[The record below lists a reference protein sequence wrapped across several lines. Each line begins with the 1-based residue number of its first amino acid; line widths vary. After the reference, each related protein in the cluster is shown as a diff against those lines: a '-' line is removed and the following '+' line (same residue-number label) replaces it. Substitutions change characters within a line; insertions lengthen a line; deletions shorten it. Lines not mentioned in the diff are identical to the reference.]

1 MNSGLK
7 NYTKQLKHSV
17 GKATAHVN
25 LFKRDANLHI
35 TVPLI
40 STKGLSPFE
49 TSLIYNYQDR
59 NENGFFGK
67 GFKLNYHAKLLEYE
81 NSVTV
86 QNSDGSMDEYQ
97 LNEWNNYT
105 QMKATR
111 VPEND
116 NTDYHTEFEDRNGN
130 KKIYDVNIMYP
141 CQIVM
146 KSGDIINID
155 MSSSRVDAISNGKGD
170 VITFIPNSVGRAK
183 EIIYSY
189 NNTVL
194 EKVKL
199 LYNGEYIESIEYLTP
214 DNVVI
219 NKLEFTYSTTQIAIK
234 DTFSKYNSI
243 FNVSNN
249 AISSVVDYYE
259 TVDENGQN
267 VTKASHT
274 TSIDYYINWTKVTSW
289 DGTYAEYYFDNTGIP
304 LYQMDSSGYVKET
317 EYNNQSKLLVAE
329 SNAFAY
335 KHLTD
340 DYFSGQSIEDFTLEN
355 VTRERL
361 TLDEEKW
368 PDILGNVIYK
378 FSHSGNS
385 TIGRVT
391 FDVPV
396 NCVATD
402 NVVALLWARQKTNF
416 DSNNGVGVKINMN
429 IGDNDVDFLKK
440 PITDDNFELIILG
453 ANCKKTEPTASFIIE
468 MYGDSSFELGG
479 IKVLRQDFGTF
490 FEYDENTNN
499 MTLVSKA
506 GENAKMSYGSDNK
519 LKKMSGFDST
529 IYNFEYNED
538 GYPTKSTS
546 AYGVKIENEYST
558 SFPSRLVK
566 QTLKDRSNSKI
577 METQKTYTDDGRL
590 IEKEYD
596 EMGVCIADIE
606 YGDDY
611 KLHKVTNPVGSIA
624 PIGVTTEFNR
634 ENELLKSIILEK
646 SNVEKSKAVYDY
658 YDDRKLKSIMLKNGS
673 KYEFFYDFRGNVT
686 EIRLNGVLVFSYTYY
701 ENTGNIQYQKYA
713 PTKDM
718 YGFVY
723 NDDNQI
729 KEIYYFAP
737 NSSTPK
743 LCYTYSYDDIKRL
756 TSIRNE
762 RSGIINTYTYDDN
775 GKIIT
780 NAIGSNKIDYTYDNL
795 GDINTILRKV
805 MNTNIHES
813 YSKMSRSQSE
823 HPQKLKDR
831 YFYTDHFCLFDENN
845 ATLKYNGNDLNPI
858 SSNFTF
864 GSDGVLPYISME
876 ANKPLAYQLTDLR
889 SDNYEDGCI
898 KFWFKPNN
906 IDDIQYLF
914 GCQSNTGEYITVY
927 IREELIQVEVKSNG
941 KPVRNVI
948 DTRSKVLN
956 NRWNFFALNFYSRSD
971 DGNDFESEISFTL
984 NSDTQFYRFLDYQ
997 LDLDNSS
1004 APIYYIGRKYDG
1016 SSTECFTGQIACLA
1030 IRPRQWSTYDEINDF
1045 YNVTKNYIDDCQ
1057 YVDETAQT
1065 LDVSET
1071 VVFKLSNAINNEFEI
1086 YPLNNNLLSIK
1097 GARPSRY
1104 TSRRGVV
1111 DDKDKA
1117 FNFNK
1122 ITKRYAYV
1130 ADGVELAYNWGQSSN
1145 ATILMRAYT
1154 EATTQKQYL
1163 FEGRDILGKYLG
1175 LYRDWYKKLH
1185 VVCGEEVINTN
1196 LIMDND
1202 LWHTVGISFQ
1212 KTITDDSNN
1221 ETSSGTLCIYL
1232 DGETETHT
1240 IPIDFAELEIF
1251 IGRRIEEEVTDY
1263 HTGEAHECY
1272 PFYGQIEMLCTST
1285 TYVDVGRL
1293 DTLSTIINPMTK
1305 TTEFDDFG
1313 RVKQSCIYD
1322 SDDKVLTRT
1331 IFYDTR
1337 TDTRYTSQRIKGE
1350 QFKFGHTSLAKVY
1363 AYNNWGQIREILDP
1377 RDNAYTT
1384 YRYDD
1389 RGYLIRENNI
1399 NFLYDDNGNIT
1410 QTGTTVFTYDSII
1423 KDRLA
1428 KVGENAITYS
1438 ATSPLNPKAYKNFTY
1453 NFEGRRLV
1461 GLVKSSTS
1469 GNQTF
1474 TYQYDDQGLRI
1485 KKKTPSEMITYVYDG
1500 NKLISELGDSYRLE
1514 FLYDEYGELYGFIR
1528 NQSNKYFYV
1537 RDALRNIIGIVDKNG
1552 NMVVQYK
1559 YTAYGQCTIISNNM
1573 VLANLNPFR
1582 YKGYYYDNES
1592 GMYYCHSRYYVPE
1605 WCRWLNADSPNFL
1618 QLESLNGMNLFA
1630 YCGNDPINYSDDM
1643 GNLPKWV
1650 GSALKILGAV
1660 GVVLAVTALT
1670 VATAGMAAAALGAS
1684 TAVIGA
1690 VVTGAAV
1697 GGLVSG
1703 GLEIGAQVYENGVDD
1718 IDLGSV
1724 AIESFTG
1731 SAYGAISGVSSTTTS
1746 AAARLAMRGAK
1757 VALGGLGT
1765 ALHGINDGNL
1775 TEEQIIHEV
1784 YKSIRSGLI
1793 VQCAFGCIDA
1803 YTGKLSN
1810 NVLQLYKLDGAL
1822 KFGGTQLLKMSTI
1835 LVGKNINRNFIPWF

>member
-59 NENGFFGK
+59 NEYGFFGK

-116 NTDYHTEFEDRNGN
+116 NMDYHTEFEDRNGN

-155 MSSSRVDAISNGKGD
+155 MSSSRVDEISNGKGD

-304 LYQMDSSGYVKET
+304 LYQMDSNGYVKET

-368 PDILGNVIYK
+368 LDILGNVIYK

-385 TIGRVT
+385 TIGRVM

-440 PITDDNFELIILG
+440 PIADDNFELIILG

-506 GENAKMSYGSDNK
+506 GENAKMSYDSDNK
-519 LKKMSGFDST
+519 LKKMSSFDST

-577 METQKTYTDDGRL
+577 METQKVYSTDGRHL
-590 IEKEYD
+590 LEEYD
-596 EMGVCIADIE
+596 EMGARVLSAT
-606 YGDDY
+606 YTSDD
-611 KLHKVTNPVGSIA
+611 KLQKLTDPNGMITLFDRQNDLLMNLFLFR
-624 PIGVTTEFNR
+624 TTPFDPLSMATYE
-634 ENELLKSIILEK
+634 
-646 SNVEKSKAVYDY
+646 Y
-658 YDDRKLKSIMLKNGS
+658 YDDRKLKSITLKNGS

-686 EIRLNGVLVFSYTYY
+686 EIKLNGVLVFSYTYY
-701 ENTGNIQYQKYA
+701 ENTGNVQFQKYG
-713 PTKDM
+713 PTGDK
-718 YGFVY
+718 YGFAYNEDNLLSKVNYYTSASSSPTLRFSYVY
-723 NDDNQI
+723 NTKKQLERIVD
-729 KEIYYFAP
+729 EINNF
-737 NSSTPK
+737 
-743 LCYTYSYDDIKRL
+743 SYI
-756 TSIRNE
+756 
-762 RSGIINTYTYDDN
+762 YTYDADGN
-775 GKIIT
+775 VSKIT
-780 NAIGSNKIDYTYDNL
+780 NSASGFLSYTYDNL
-795 GDINTILRKV
+795 GNINTLLRMVQNNK
-805 MNTNIHES
+805 IHES
-813 YSKMSRSQSE
+813 FSNASRSQSE
-823 HPQKLKDR
+823 HPQKMKDR
-831 YFYTDHFCLFDENN
+831 FGASDYFGLFDENT
-845 ATLKYNGNDLNPI
+845 ATLTYGETELNPV
-858 SSNFTF
+858 STTSFTYSKE
-864 GSDGVLPYISME
+864 GMMPYINMS
-876 ANKPLAYQLTDLR
+876 ADKPLSYRLTD
-889 SDNYEDGCI
+889 DYVGNYENGCV
-898 KFWFKPNN
+898 KFWFKPTQ
-906 IDDIQYLF
+906 IETTQYLF
-914 GCQSNTGEYITVY
+914 GIQGTNGDYITAYYEEGRIFVEIKENGQT
-927 IREELIQVEVKSNG
+927 IRTILAS
-941 KPVRNVI
+941 RNSI
-948 DTRSKVLN
+948 IN
-956 NRWNFFALNFYSRSD
+956 HRWNFFALNFYLRHDEGTSAN
-971 DGNDFESEISFTL
+971 GEISLTL
-984 NSDTQFYRFLDYQ
+984 NADTQFYTTTGYLPNIIVDTNPTYH
-997 LDLDNSS
+997 
-1004 APIYYIGRKYDG
+1004 IGRKYNGVDSG
-1016 SSTECFTGQIACLA
+1016 AFVGGIACLA
-1030 IRPRQWSTYDEINDF
+1030 IAPRWYSSYDNIKKYYTITKDYIND
-1045 YNVTKNYIDDCQ
+1045 CQ
-1057 YVDETAQT
+1057 FVDGNLQT

-1071 VVFKLSNAINNEFEI
+1071 VTLNLSNAITNEFEV
-1086 YPLNNNLLSIK
+1086 YPLNNNVTSITGK
-1097 GARPSRY
+1097 RPIGFKKRD
-1104 TSRRGVV
+1104 GVAE
-1111 DDKDKA
+1111 DKDKS
-1117 FNFNK
+1117 FNFN
-1122 ITKRYAYV
+1122 IGTKRYAYV
-1130 ADGVELAYNWGQSSN
+1130 ADGSELVYSFGQSN
-1145 ATILMRAYT
+1145 AGTILMRAYT
-1154 EATTQKQYL
+1154 EAINNKQYL
-1163 FEGRDILGKYLG
+1163 FEGKDANGKKLG
-1175 LYRDWYKKLH
+1175 LYRDGNNRIH
-1185 VVCGEEVINTN
+1185 IVCDGEDTNTN
-1196 LIMDND
+1196 LSMSNNV
-1202 LWHTVGISFQ
+1202 WHTVGLTFL
-1212 KTITDDSNN
+1212 KDS
-1221 ETSSGTLCIYL
+1221 SSSIVEVYL
-1232 DGETETHT
+1232 DEQSREFST
-1240 IPIDFAELEIF
+1240 PIDFTDIKVS
-1251 IGRRIEEEVTDY
+1251 IGRRYDEETVY
-1263 HTGEAHECY
+1263 HHTGNSHECY
-1272 PFYGQIEMLCTST
+1272 PFYGQIEMLCAST
-1285 TYVDVGRL
+1285 TYADVGDL
-1293 DTLSTIINPMTK
+1293 DSLGAAINPITK

-1313 RVKQSCIYD
+1313 RVNQNCIYNAD
-1322 SDDKVLTRT
+1322 SEVLMNIVTYGTRT
-1331 IFYDTR
+1331 NTQ
-1337 TDTRYTSQRIKGE
+1337 YTSQYVNSEEFLLNNTSFTRSYTYDAMGRINSITDNTNGS
-1350 QFKFGHTSLAKVY
+1350 HTY
-1363 AYNNWGQIREILDP
+1363 TYH
-1377 RDNAYTT
+1377 DN
-1384 YRYDD
+1384 
-1389 RGYLIRENNI
+1389 GYLKTEDTTA
-1399 NFLYDDNGNIT
+1399 FTYDDNGNIVKI
-1410 QTGTTVFTYDSII
+1410 GTTGLTYDSTI
-1423 KDRLA
+1423 KDKLV
-1428 KVGENAITYS
+1428 KVGKNVITYS
-1438 ATSPLNPKAYKNFTY
+1438 NTNPLIPKIYKGYTY
-1453 NFEGRRLV
+1453 TFEGRRLV
-1461 GLVKSSTS
+1461 GLAKASSS
-1469 GNQTF
+1469 GNQAY
-1474 TYQYDDQGLRI
+1474 TYVYDDQGLRVMKKLPDNSRI
-1485 KKKTPSEMITYVYDG
+1485 KYMYNGSQLMSEIGPD
-1500 NKLISELGDSYRLE
+1500 YRLD
-1514 FLYDEYGELYGFIR
+1514 FLYDENGQLYGFIK
-1528 NQSNKYFYV
+1528 NGTNKYFYV
-1537 RDALRNIIGIVDKNG
+1537 RDILKNILGIIDTHG
-1552 NMVVQYK
+1552 NLVVKYN
-1559 YTAYGQCTIISNNM
+1559 YTAYGNCT
-1573 VLANLNPFR
+1573 VTLDTDDGLANLNPFR
-1582 YKGYYYDNES
+1582 YKGYYYDRES
-1592 GMYYCHSRYYVPE
+1592 DMYYCHSRYYVPE

-1618 QLESLNGMNLFA
+1618 QPESLNGMNLFA
-1630 YCGNDPINYSDDM
+1630 YCGNDPVNKYDPE
-1643 GNLPKWV
+1643 GC
-1650 GSALKILGAV
+1650 SAIALLIAFGIGAILG
-1660 GVVLAVTALT
+1660 GIYGGLS
-1670 VATAGMAAAALGAS
+1670 AAANEQNVLEGIA
-1684 TAVIGA
+1684 IGA
-1690 VVTGAAV
+1690 VA
-1697 GGLVSG
+1697 GGLTGLITEVASVPFMLMGTFLVGAG
-1703 GLEIGAQVYENGVDD
+1703 GDVASQMILEKKTIGEVNLTSTIGAGITNAGLSLIGKGLSKVDKMAG
-1718 IDLGSV
+1718 LSNSGSV
-1724 AIESFTG
+1724 VFGTITNSPLLALGNAIN
-1731 SAYGAISGVSSTTTS
+1731 IGVSSYATTYT
-1746 AAARLAMRGAK
+1746 
-1757 VALGGLGT
+1757 
-1765 ALHGINDGNL
+1765 INDLHNDV
-1775 TEEQIIHEV
+1775 EQ
-1784 YKSIRSGLI
+1784 
-1793 VQCAFGCIDA
+1793 
-1803 YTGKLSN
+1803 
-1810 NVLQLYKLDGAL
+1810 
-1822 KFGGTQLLKMSTI
+1822 
-1835 LVGKNINRNFIPWF
+1835 LVSKW